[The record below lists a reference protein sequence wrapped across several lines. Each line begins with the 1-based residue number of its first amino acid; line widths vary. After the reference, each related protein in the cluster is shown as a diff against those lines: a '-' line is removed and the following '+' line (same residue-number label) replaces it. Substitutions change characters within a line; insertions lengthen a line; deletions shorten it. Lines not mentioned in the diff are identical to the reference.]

1 MSRMRP
7 HNGEPMPVNLLVHL
21 FDVFSLEERPTDDEG
36 VESDTDCP
44 GVNFETVSVHQDSR

>member
-21 FDVFSLEERPTDDEG
+21 FDVLSLEERPTDDEG